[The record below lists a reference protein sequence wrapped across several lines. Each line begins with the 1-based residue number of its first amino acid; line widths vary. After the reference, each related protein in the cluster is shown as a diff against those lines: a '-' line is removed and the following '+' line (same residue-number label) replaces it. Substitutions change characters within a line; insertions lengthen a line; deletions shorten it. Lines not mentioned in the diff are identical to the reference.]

1 MAVAPAVFVVFERAD
16 KTPIWILLRRR
27 AFFTSRSPF
36 GCNPPCTD
44 SQKSCMGG
52 RERETFLCTFSSP
65 YSHLSLSFFLSCSPS
80 SLLSIFS
87 HFLPLFLYPCFC
99 LFSLSLPLT
108 FLVSMSTPSLQTR
121 LSSSLSFSCS
131 SPHLFLTISSP
142 SLCILSPHSFYS
154 VTSPYFSLSLC
165 LFV

>member
-65 YSHLSLSFFLSCSPS
+65 YSHLSLSFFLALPRLSYPSCHTFFPSFSIPVSVSFLFLSLSPF
-80 SLLSIFS
+80 LSPCL
-87 HFLPLFLYPCFC
+87 HPLFRLVSPPHC
-99 LFSLSLPLT
+99 LSLVLLPISFSLFLHPHSASYPLT
-108 FLVSMSTPSLQTR
+108 
-121 LSSSLSFSCS
+121 
-131 SPHLFLTISSP
+131 LFI
-142 SLCILSPHSFYS
+142 